1 MLKRILVILAMA
13 IPLISLYAQ
22 DNLPTY
28 SAVQYEVQADSLLKT
43 NEPQDLLISITC
55 NASGGLDTYEL
66 KIYDLKVL
74 WTIVSATLNNEPI
87 WLVNTDSKSDK
98 ENVLAWKYD
107 SQLHVLR
114 LYPFEWQSGY
124 ELELMIR
131 LSILQPG
138 LVAKSDSKSIVLE
151 ADLGGRKYQCSP
163 RGSGSDMTFKRK
175 VRNTR

>member
-1 MLKRILVILAMA
+1 MLKRILVILAMV

-28 SAVQYEVQADSLLKT
+28 PAVQYEVQADSLLKT

-55 NASGGLDTYEL
+55 NASGGVDTYQI

-74 WTIVSATLNNEPI
+74 WTIVSATLNDEPI

-107 SQLHVLR
+107 SQQSVLR
-114 LYPFEWQSGY
+114 LFPFEWQSGY

-138 LVAKSDSKSIVLE
+138 LVTKSDSKSIVLE
-151 ADLGGRKYQCSP
+151 AELGGRKYQCSP
-163 RGSGSDMTFKRK
+163 RGSGSEMTFKRK
-175 VRNTR
+175 MRNTR